1 MNWEVV
7 EKMANLDEMERTEHL
22 EKTGRR
28 GIKVNKDLQELK
40 DKKGI
45 KAIKEWTEIPANKVK
60 YAFIDIY
67 VLDEH

>member
-1 MNWEVV
+1 MVNREVV

-28 GIKVNKDLQELK
+28 GIKVNKDLQDLQG
-40 DKKGI
+40 KKG
-45 KAIKEWTEIPANKVK
+45 IKEWTEIPANKVK
-60 YAFIDIY
+60 YAFIDIN